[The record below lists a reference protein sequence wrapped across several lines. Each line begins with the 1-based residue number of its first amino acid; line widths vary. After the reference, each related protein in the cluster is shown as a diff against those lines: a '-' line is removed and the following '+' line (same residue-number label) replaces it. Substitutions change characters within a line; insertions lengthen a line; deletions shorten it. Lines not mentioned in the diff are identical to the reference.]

1 MESMETK
8 TATGLKTTTNVERFS
23 RERSGQLEG
32 RRQWLRGRTKDGGG
46 SGCDGRQ
53 WHLRRECKENLKK
66 KRKKKGYMNNVSCCI
81 FVSRVVQI
89 SFLIVILWVNRF
101 LPPTK

>member
-1 MESMETK
+1 VAFEK
-8 TATGLKTTTNVERFS
+8 
-23 RERSGQLEG
+23 
-32 RRQWLRGRTKDGGG
+32 
-46 SGCDGRQ
+46 
-53 WHLRRECKENLKK
+53 RECKENLKK